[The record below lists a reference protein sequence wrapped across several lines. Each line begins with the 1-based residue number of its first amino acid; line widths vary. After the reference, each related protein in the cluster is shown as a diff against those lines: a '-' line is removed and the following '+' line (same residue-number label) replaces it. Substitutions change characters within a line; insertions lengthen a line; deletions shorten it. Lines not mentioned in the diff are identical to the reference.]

1 MSFEFLMPDA
11 AVSDDRFTPLA
22 RTPMESSARAAGARF
37 EVRGGWNVAV
47 GYGDGERETRFANET
62 AAWADT
68 SHLGKLEVQADP
80 ADLSAIVSNA
90 AGGAELELG
99 TASLIDGAWWCP
111 MTRSRLIVICAP
123 AKLAAIR
130 EALTDA
136 AATASGSVSIV
147 DVTTVFAALV
157 IVGPA
162 AREVFARFS
171 ALDLR
176 AQVTPIHGLRPGS
189 IARQP
194 ATLIREG
201 EDRFI
206 FWFGWGTGEY
216 MWTVV
221 ADAAEHLGGGPIG
234 LDALAAL
241 IEANEPEPAPE
252 PEPTPEPEP
261 EASEPEPEPEAELEA
276 PQSEQDE
283 IDESDDGGAATEEAN
298 DA

>member
-1 MSFEFLMPDA
+1 MSFEFLAPDA

-37 EVRGGWNVAV
+37 EVRDGWNVAV
-47 GYGDGERETRFANET
+47 SYGDAERETRFATET

-80 ADLSAIVSNA
+80 AELKAIVAKTA
-90 AGGAELELG
+90 AGAVLELG
-99 TASLIDGAWWCP
+99 TASLIDGTWWCP
-111 MTRSRLIVICAP
+111 LTNSRLIVICAP
-123 AKLAAIR
+123 AKLPALR
-130 EALTDA
+130 SALTDA
-136 AATASGSVSIV
+136 AASATGSVSV
-147 DVTTVFAALV
+147 LDVSTVFAAIV
-157 IVGPA
+157 IVGPQ

-176 AQVTPIHGLRPGS
+176 PQAAPIHALRPGS

-194 ATLIREG
+194 ATLIRED

-206 FWFGWGTGEY
+206 YWFGWGTGEY

-234 LDALAAL
+234 LDALADL
-241 IEANEPEPAPE
+241 IGTSE

-261 EASEPEPEPEAELEA
+261 EPESQSAAESETAEP
-276 PQSEQDE
+276 EQDE
-283 IDESDDGGAATEEAN
+283 TDETDGGEAATEEDN